1 MSDGKKDAYLRY
13 AVGELLLVIVGIL
26 IALQIDNWND
36 ERLEQQQIAEYAQ
49 ALISDLERDV
59 AMANTI
65 AYEIDL
71 LLRKIETLSEYVEN
85 RSIEDMRNIDL
96 FYLMRRPYYR
106 PYKWSRT
113 TLEQITSSGALRQMR
128 NRELADK
135 ISSYE
140 ALTHHLDD
148 DFEVDRAA
156 GNSALALAGKVVD
169 LNYPDIGKILPIDVA
184 EVFNFP
190 DSEIHRT
197 YGELDR
203 RLLTENVNE
212 VRIAVNAYLALGEKP
227 GVRARAEAEMPM
239 LKAAAEDLIEALH
252 TEYPDH
258 P

>member
-13 AVGELLLVIVGIL
+13 AVGELFLVIAGIL

-36 ERLEQQQIAEYAQ
+36 ERLEQRQIAEYAQ
-49 ALISDLERDV
+49 ALINDLERDV
-59 AMANTI
+59 AMANII
-65 AYEIDL
+65 AYEVEL
-71 LLRKIETLSEYVEN
+71 LLRKIETLSEYADN

-106 PYKWSRT
+106 PYLWNRT
-113 TLEQITSSGALRQMR
+113 TLEQITSSGALRQME
-128 NRELADK
+128 NRELADR

-140 ALTHHLDD
+140 ALTRHLDD
-148 DFEVDRAA
+148 DFEFDRSA

-169 LNYPDIGKILPIDVA
+169 LNYPDIDKILPLDVA

-190 DSEIHRT
+190 DSDIHRA
-197 YGELDR
+197 YRELDR
-203 RLLTENVNE
+203 QLLTDNVNE

-227 GVRARAEAEMPM
+227 GVRARAEAEMPA
-239 LKAAAEDLIEALH
+239 LRTTAEELIEALRA
-252 TEYPDH
+252 EYPDQ